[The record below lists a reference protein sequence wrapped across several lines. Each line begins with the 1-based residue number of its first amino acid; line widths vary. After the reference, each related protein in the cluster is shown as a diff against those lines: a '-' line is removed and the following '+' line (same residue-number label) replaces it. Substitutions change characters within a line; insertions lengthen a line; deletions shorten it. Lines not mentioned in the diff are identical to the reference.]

1 MVESMRCQLRAKRR
15 GKLRDLTDAV
25 IFAKR
30 DKLRFCKRLAQ
41 YFSARACQLA
51 VLHADRAA
59 IFLQSLREL
68 GVLRRGAG
76 GKNNAGAER

>member
-1 MVESMRCQLRAKRR
+1 VIFTERDKMGFLQRCAQHFRR
-15 GKLRDLTDAV
+15 GAGE
-25 IFAKR
+25 
-30 DKLRFCKRLAQ
+30 
-41 YFSARACQLA
+41 LA